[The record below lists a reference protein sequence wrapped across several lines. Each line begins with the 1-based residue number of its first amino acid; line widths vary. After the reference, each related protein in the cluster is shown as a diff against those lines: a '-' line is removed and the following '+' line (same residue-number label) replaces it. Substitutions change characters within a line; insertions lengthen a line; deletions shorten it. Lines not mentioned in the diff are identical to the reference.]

1 MPHLD
6 RHGLVKGGALRAV
19 LTLAAGLLGAWC
31 VAGMFFTVDVTQF
44 ALVTRFGRIVHI
56 VREPGLHLKAPVDRV
71 TRLDKRTTL
80 LRPPSAEY
88 LTVDKKNIV
97 AESLV
102 TWRIAD
108 PERYFAALGTRTL
121 TNERITDLVLG
132 ETGAVLG
139 THPSVALIAPVENA
153 LHFSEIVGEIRS
165 RVAHFARQSYGIEVL
180 DVQFLR
186 LALPEQNR
194 VSVFE
199 RMKAERGKMA
209 KEYRTMGELH
219 ARKIIAEADREKG
232 RIEAEAYEQAQRI
245 KAEGDAE
252 ATQIYSA
259 AFSRNPAFYKFQR
272 TLQAYEKFLDE
283 NTTLFLPA
291 GAEVLR
297 VLTPEA
303 GRGASQGSHRLET
316 ERHAPRDPA
325 TATKGSPRRGTA
337 MTSGHFDASEKQNER
352 IGN

>member
-1 MPHLD
+1 MRTLERAMPAN
-6 RHGLVKGGALRAV
+6 RRALRAV
-19 LTLAAGLLGAWC
+19 LTLAVALFGAWSLS
-31 VAGMFFTVDVTQF
+31 GIFFTVDVTQF
-44 ALVTRFGRIVHI
+44 ALVSRFGRIVQV
-56 VREPGLHLKAPVDRV
+56 VREPGLHVKAPVDSV
-71 TRLDKRTTL
+71 IRLDKRVTL
-80 LRPPSAEY
+80 LRPPPAEY

-108 PERYFAALGTRTL
+108 PDRYFAALGTRTL
-121 TNERITDLVLG
+121 TGERIADVIVA

-139 THPSVALIAPVENA
+139 THPSVSLIAPDGNA
-153 LHFSEIVGEIRS
+153 VHFSGIVGEIRS
-165 RVAHFARQSYGIEVL
+165 RIARFAREAYGVEVL

-194 VSVFE
+194 ASVFE

-209 KEYRTMGELH
+209 KEYRTIGELQ

-252 ATQIYSA
+252 ATRIYSA
-259 AFSRNPAFYKFQR
+259 AFSRNPAFYKFLR

-283 NTTLFLPA
+283 STTLFLPA
-291 GAEVLR
+291 EAEVLR

-303 GRGASQGSHRLET
+303 RRGPSQGSQRLET

-325 TATKGSPRRGTA
+325 IAAKELPGEGTA
-337 MTSGHFDASEKQNER
+337 MTSGHSDASEKPNER